1 MAEIH
6 YLKQMSRLQLIVIFT
21 LIGLMPLIG
30 YCQQSKEQ
38 LAQYYFNNG
47 EFKQAIEVAEP
58 LYKKTSNKYYYQMLY
73 RSYVGLENYKEAE
86 RLVDSRMR
94 KNPNELYLHVD
105 LGKLYA
111 ARNDNKKKQKSYDE
125 ALGKLKYDQRQI
137 TELVDAFVS
146 ANEYEYAAKCYL
158 KVREITKNQFLYL
171 NELNSIYATMGNYE
185 AMTQEYM
192 NLLDYSPGSINSVQI
207 SLQRNLSQASGTELA
222 DGLRRALVSRIQK
235 DPSNQTYLQMMI
247 WFSLQ
252 EKDFEFAMTQ
262 AKAVDARFPE
272 EGGALVKKV
281 ADIAKN
287 NEAYGFAEDGYNYLM
302 KKGKEHPL
310 YYESEVGLLEVKFL
324 RLDRNY
330 ALSPKEYKSLKL
342 DYEKVIGEL
351 GKNTQTLRL
360 MRNYA
365 QLTAY
370 YGNEVQTAA
379 DMLYD
384 ALEIP
389 KLPTQDEGE
398 VKLELGDLLLFAG
411 EVWDASLLYMQVEK
425 ANKNDIIGSQAKL
438 RNARLSYFT
447 HEFEWAKTQL
457 DVLRGATSKLVAND
471 AMELS
476 LLISDNMEDDSTY
489 TTLEQYAAA
498 DLLMYRNMLDSAWDA
513 FDAIEHHTL
522 SHPILDDV
530 LMQKAKIRMKQ
541 GLYSEADELLEKL
554 VDFYGDG
561 LLADDALM
569 MSAQLNEKQLDN
581 KSRSKEQ
588 YEKILLDHPT
598 SLYTEQARKRY
609 NELKK
614 E

>member
-1 MAEIH
+1 
-6 YLKQMSRLQLIVIFT
+6 MSRFRIILLFVIF
-21 LIGLMPLIG
+21 GLVPAVSHS
-30 YCQQSKEQ
+30 QQSKEQ

-47 EFKQAIEVAEP
+47 DFRQAIEIAEP

-73 RSYVGLENYKEAE
+73 RSYMGLEDYKQAE
-86 RLVDSRMR
+86 RLVDGRMK
-94 KNPNELYLHVD
+94 KNPKELYLYVD
-105 LGKLYA
+105 LGNIYS
-111 ARNDNKKKQKSYDE
+111 ARKDNKKKQKAYEE

-146 ANEYEYAAKCYL
+146 VNEYNYAAKCYL
-158 KVREITKNQFLYL
+158 KAREITKNKFLYL
-171 NELNSIYATMGNYE
+171 NELTSIYGTMGNYE

-192 NLLDYSPGSINSVQI
+192 DLLDNSPGSISSVQV

-222 DGLRRALVSRIQK
+222 DGLRKALISRIQK

-262 AKAVDARFPE
+262 AKAVDARFAE
-272 EGGALVKKV
+272 NGGALVKQV
-281 ADIAKN
+281 SDIAKS
-287 NEAYGFAEDGYNYLM
+287 NEVYDIAEEGYNYLI
-302 KKGKEHPL
+302 KKGSGHPL
-310 YYESEVGLLEVKFL
+310 YHEAQVGKLEVRFM
-324 RLDRNY
+324 RLNQNN
-330 ALSPKEYKSLKL
+330 ALSPKEYKVLKQ
-342 DYEKVIGEL
+342 DYEKAIGEI
-351 GKNTQTLRL
+351 GKSEQTLQL

-389 KLPTQDEGE
+389 KLSSQAEGE

-425 ANKNDIIGSQAKL
+425 ANKNDVIGSQAKL

-447 HEFEWAKTQL
+447 HEFEWAKSQL

-476 LLISDNMEDDSTY
+476 LLISDNMEDDSTTY
-489 TTLEQYAAA
+489 TTLEQYATA
-498 DLLMYRNMLDSAWDA
+498 DLLMYRNMLDSAWEA

-530 LMQKAKIRMKQ
+530 LLQKAKIRIKQ
-541 GLYSEADELLEKL
+541 GRYVEAVELLLKL
-554 VDFYGDG
+554 IDFYDDG

-569 MSAQLNEKQLDN
+569 LAAQLNEQQLSN
-581 KSRSKEQ
+581 KERAKEL
-588 YEKILLDHPT
+588 YEKLILDHPT
-598 SLYTEQARKRY
+598 SLYLEQARKRY
-609 NELKK
+609 NALRVDSNQ
-614 E
+614 

>member
-1 MAEIH
+1 
-6 YLKQMSRLQLIVIFT
+6 
-21 LIGLMPLIG
+21 
-30 YCQQSKEQ
+30 
-38 LAQYYFNNG
+38 
-47 EFKQAIEVAEP
+47 
-58 LYKKTSNKYYYQMLY
+58 
-73 RSYVGLENYKEAE
+73 
-86 RLVDSRMR
+86 
-94 KNPNELYLHVD
+94 
-105 LGKLYA
+105 
-111 ARNDNKKKQKSYDE
+111 
-125 ALGKLKYDQRQI
+125 
-137 TELVDAFVS
+137 
-146 ANEYEYAAKCYL
+146 
-158 KVREITKNQFLYL
+158 
-171 NELNSIYATMGNYE
+171 
-185 AMTQEYM
+185 
-192 NLLDYSPGSINSVQI
+192 
-207 SLQRNLSQASGTELA
+207 
-222 DGLRRALVSRIQK
+222 
-235 DPSNQTYLQMMI
+235 
-247 WFSLQ
+247 
-252 EKDFEFAMTQ
+252 MTQ

-272 EGGALVKKV
+272 EGGTLVKKV

-522 SHPILDDV
+522 SHTILDDV

>member
-1 MAEIH
+1 
-6 YLKQMSRLQLIVIFT
+6 MSHLRLITIVA
-21 LIGLMPLIG
+21 LLGLMPLAVYG
-30 YCQQSKEQ
+30 QQSKEQ

-47 EFKQAIEVAEP
+47 EFRQAIEVAEP
-58 LYKKTSNKYYYQMLY
+58 LYKKTANKYYYQMLY
-73 RSYVGLENYKEAE
+73 RSYVALEDYKEAE

-94 KNPNELYLHVD
+94 KNPNELYLYVD
-105 LGKLYA
+105 LGKLHA
-111 ARNDNKKKQKSYDE
+111 SRNDNKKKQKAYDE

-146 ANEYEYAAKCYL
+146 ANEYGYAAKCYL
-158 KVREITKNQFLYL
+158 KAREITKNKFLYL
-171 NELNSIYATMGNYE
+171 NELSSIYATMGDYE

-192 NLLDYSPGSINSVQI
+192 NLLESSPGSINSVQV

-235 DPSNQTYLQMMI
+235 EPSNKTWLQMMI

-252 EKDFEFAMTQ
+252 EKDFEFALTQ
-262 AKAVDARFPE
+262 AKAVDVRFPE
-272 EGGALVKKV
+272 NGGELVKKV
-281 ADIAKN
+281 SDIAKN
-287 NEAYGFAEDGYNYLM
+287 NEAYDLAEEGYNYLM

-310 YYESEVGLLEVKFL
+310 YYEAEVGSLEVKFL
-324 RLDRNY
+324 RLDRKY
-330 ALSPKEYKSLKL
+330 ALSPKEYKALKL

-351 GKNTQTLRL
+351 GKNLQTLQL

-398 VKLELGDLLLFAG
+398 IKLELGDLLLFAG

-489 TTLEQYAAA
+489 TTLEQYATA

-530 LMQKAKIRMKQ
+530 LMQKAKIRIKQ
-541 GLYSEADELLEKL
+541 GRYAEGEELLQKL
-554 VDFYGDG
+554 IDFYGDG

-569 MSAQLNEKQLDN
+569 MSAQLNEKHLDN
-581 KSRSKEQ
+581 KNRAKEQ

-614 E
+614 K